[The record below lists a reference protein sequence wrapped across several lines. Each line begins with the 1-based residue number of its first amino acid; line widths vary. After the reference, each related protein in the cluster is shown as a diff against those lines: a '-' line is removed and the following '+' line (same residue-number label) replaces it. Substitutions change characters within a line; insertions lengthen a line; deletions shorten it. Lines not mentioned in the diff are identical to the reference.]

1 MDGERELDKEGAGRV
16 KIEFGKGETSDGET
30 GIRGRGRREEEGEET
45 EAQGHD
51 APRGGTQAGSSL
63 ASASCYIGPWGW
75 SRFKGWEGWDTGL
88 RWLPS
93 ALPSLSYS
101 AHGVS

>member
-1 MDGERELDKEGAGRV
+1 MDGEWELDKEGAGRV
-16 KIEFGKGETSDGET
+16 KIKFGKGETSDGET
-30 GIRGRGRREEEGEET
+30 GRGRRGLEKREET

-63 ASASCYIGPWGW
+63 APASCYSGPWGW

-93 ALPSLSYS
+93 ALCTLGQLTTQST
-101 AHGVS
+101 G